1 MNRENNFNN
10 FMQSSG
16 KYVILLLYFA
26 LFYFIFPIILGLFFA
41 YLFFPIFDYFK
52 RTFKVPFVL
61 IVFFISLLLFSLL
74 GMFIY
79 LIIQSVIQVF
89 PSIQTTLQV
98 FSENYLSHPLLPYF
112 IEKLSSI
119 INEVTLFF
127 VNFLKNGLNS
137 LFDLFLFAIAFY
149 FSLFESKKNRLW
161 FFTYAPKAY
170 RKEWSRYFTKAMEL
184 ISYFIFVEIQL
195 FTLTFILLSAG
206 FYFLSF
212 DAPVTKAFVIALAD
226 CLPFLGIGLFLI
238 PLTIYYFFVQ
248 QQLLGV
254 AIIVLYLFVQTTR
267 QLTES
272 MLWSHT
278 LHIRMIHTFLIS
290 AASILLFGFYGI
302 LLSPILLVV
311 AIKLKQSPI
320 FAK

>member
-1 MNRENNFNN
+1 
-10 FMQSSG
+10 MQSSG

-52 RTFKVPFVL
+52 RNFKVPFVL

-212 DAPVTKAFVIALAD
+212 DTPVTKAFVIALAD

-290 AASILLFGFYGI
+290 AASISLFGFYGI

>member
-1 MNRENNFNN
+1 
-10 FMQSSG
+10 MQSSG

-74 GMFIY
+74 GMLIY

-127 VNFLKNGLNS
+127 VNSLKNGLNS

-212 DAPVTKAFVIALAD
+212 DTPVTKAFVIALAD

-248 QQLLGV
+248 QQLLGM

-302 LLSPILLVV
+302 LLSPILLVF